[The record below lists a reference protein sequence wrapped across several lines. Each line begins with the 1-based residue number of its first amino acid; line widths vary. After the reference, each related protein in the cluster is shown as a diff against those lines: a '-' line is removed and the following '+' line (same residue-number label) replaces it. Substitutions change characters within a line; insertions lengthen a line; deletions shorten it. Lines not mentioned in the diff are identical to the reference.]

1 MDALKVR
8 FLQRN
13 LTIEQVLPAGLSVEV
28 GRYSKTVFGGCDKA
42 ELEITGDPTDQF
54 EFLNYLRDGIEI
66 FDENGNEVWWGFVQ
80 RVEISHGEVQ
90 ITADLDEMSNKIA
103 LAYNLISAG
112 GNTVGVRRTTSWIT
126 DADSIAKFGTK
137 ELLESGGSMNAVEA
151 VSMATRLRNE
161 VSFPRVYVTS
171 GGSKPKVRLEC
182 LGWWHT
188 LGWRYCNVPTE
199 LALSFQTIGGGSIA
213 LMDGVRIAQ
222 SFTATSDINLAEV
235 AIHVR
240 KVGGA
245 GDISIALCGTD
256 SAGLPGDSIRSG
268 SINAADI
275 STIADW
281 IKAAFSEPVILVPGK
296 LYFLTIE
303 SAWSTESSYQVI
315 TLDPNNGYGGG
326 KFFEFVE
333 DAWVE
338 SEKDM
343 PFRLYN
349 NVLTETSQQ
358 LQNYL
363 TDSGQFFSKVHIHD
377 RSGLYAESYRN
388 GDTTALTEAEDMLEI
403 GTANYL
409 RMLARVNADRSVEVW
424 EQPEE
429 PITPAI
435 EIRADNRLYYRT
447 GTPVGEHFDP
457 TGRWISI
464 EPIVLGVLQNTNLL
478 GMKNFFC
485 DSMEWSE
492 SGLQLRPANWKNPY
506 NLRITNG

>member
-1 MDALKVR
+1 MKVR

-42 ELEITGDPTDQF
+42 ELEITGDAADQF
-54 EFLNYLRDGIEI
+54 ELLNYLRNGIEI
-66 FDENGNEVWWGFVQ
+66 FDDNGNKVWWGFVH

-90 ITADLDEMSNKIA
+90 ITADLDEMFNKIA
-103 LAYNLISAG
+103 IAYNLISAG

-126 DADSIAKFGTK
+126 DADSIAKFGAK

-161 VSFPRVYVTS
+161 VNFPRVYVTS
-171 GGSKPKVRLEC
+171 GGSKARVTVEC

-199 LALSFQTIGGGSIA
+199 LALSFQTIGEETFA
-213 LMDGVRIAQ
+213 LMDGVKVAQ
-222 SFTATSDINLAEV
+222 SFTATSDINLAELEIYV
-235 AIHVR
+235 C

-245 GDISIALCGTD
+245 GDINVNLCVQAEDGK
-256 SAGLPGDSIRSG
+256 PGESVRSG
-268 SINAADI
+268 
-275 STIADW
+275 
-281 IKAAFSEPVILVPGK
+281 KILAQDMSSSANWVRATLSQTLVLDPGK
-296 LYFLTIE
+296 TYFLTFE
-303 SAWSTESSYQVI
+303 SEWSNETNYQLI
-315 TLDPNNGYGGG
+315 SLDPNNGYAGGV
-326 KFFEFVE
+326 FLEYVV
-333 DAWVE
+333 DQWVE
-338 SEKDM
+338 SERDM

-492 SGLQLRPANWKNPY
+492 SGLQMRPANWKNPY

>member
-1 MDALKVR
+1 MKVR

-13 LTIEQVLPAGLSVEV
+13 LITEQVLPAGLSVEV
-28 GRYSKTVFGGCDKA
+28 TRYSKTVFGGCDRA
-42 ELEITGDPTDQF
+42 EIEITGDPTDQF

-80 RVEISHGEVQ
+80 RVEISHGQVQ
-90 ITADLDEMSNKIA
+90 LTADMDEMSNKIA

-112 GNTVGVRRTTSWIT
+112 GNTVGVRRTTPWIT
-126 DADSIAKFGTK
+126 NADSIAKFGAK

-151 VSMATRLRNE
+151 ITMATRLRNE

-171 GGSKPKVRLEC
+171 GGSKARVTLEC

-199 LALSFQTIGGGSIA
+199 LALSFQTIGSGSVA
-213 LMDGVRIAQ
+213 LMDGVKVAQ

-235 AIHVR
+235 AIHVL

-245 GDISIALCGTD
+245 GDISIALCGAD

-268 SINAADI
+268 SINAANI
-275 STIADW
+275 STTADW
-281 IKAAFSEPVILVPGK
+281 IKAAISEPVVLVPGK

-303 SAWSTESSYQVI
+303 STWSTESSYQVI
-315 TLDPNNGYGGG
+315 TLDPNNGYGAG
-326 KFFEFVE
+326 KFYEFVE
-333 DAWVE
+333 DTWE
-338 SEKDM
+338 ETEKDM

-349 NVLTETSQQ
+349 NILTETSQQ

-363 TDSGQFFSKVHIHD
+363 VDSGQFFSRVHIHD

-388 GDTTALTEAEDMLEI
+388 GDTTAQTEAEDMLEI
-403 GTANYL
+403 GTSNYL
-409 RMLARVNADRSVEVW
+409 RLLARVNTDRSVEVW

-429 PITPAI
+429 PNAPAI
-435 EIRADNRLYYRT
+435 EIRSDNRLYYRT
-447 GTPVGEHFDP
+447 GSPVDEHFDP

-464 EPIVLGVLQNTNLL
+464 EPIVLGVLQNTNLV

-485 DSMEWSE
+485 DNMEWSKN
-492 SGLQLRPANWKNPY
+492 GMQLRPANWKNPY
-506 NLRITNG
+506 NMRITDG